1 MSKEKIGNFFEDYK
15 IGMEFNHATPR
26 TLSSGERV
34 MYQTL
39 YLNRFSIFSSDLF
52 ANECG
57 FLKSP
62 HDNLIV
68 FHTIFGKSVPDIS
81 LNAVAN
87 LAYYQG
93 RFFNPVYDGDTLR
106 AFSKVIGLKQ
116 NSNGKTGLV
125 YVRTSGFNQDNK
137 LVLEYTRC
145 VMVKKNNLNAPP
157 PETCIPKLDGV
168 VDPKTFY
175 VLDSLNFSKYNFELS
190 GSENKFG
197 DYEVGEQIFHVD
209 AVTIEEAEHMMA
221 TRLWQNNSKV
231 HFDKTIRDDK
241 KRLIYGGH
249 LISLGRAL
257 SFNGLENAQI
267 ITAING
273 GTHVNPTFAG
283 DTIFAKSEIIDKF
296 EDISD
301 HCGALRILLSVAKKN
316 IDDSFY
322 KNDQIPEESI
332 VLKFDYWAL
341 IPK

>member
-1 MSKEKIGNFFEDYK
+1 MLKEKEGNFFEDYK

-26 TLSSGERV
+26 TLGSGERV

-39 YLNRFSIFSSDLF
+39 YLNRYSIFSSDLF
-52 ANECG
+52 ANQCG
-57 FLKSP
+57 YLKSP
-62 HDNLIV
+62 HDDLIV
-68 FHTIFGKSVPDIS
+68 FHTIFGKTVPDIS

-106 AFSKVIGLKQ
+106 AYSKIIGLKQ

-125 YVRTSGFNQDNK
+125 YVKTSGFNQDDK

-145 VMVKKNNLNAPP
+145 VMVKKNNLNAPSP
-157 PETCIPKLDGV
+157 KTVIPDLDLV
-168 VDPKTFY
+168 VDPKTFNI
-175 VLDSLNFSKYNFELS
+175 LSNLNFSNYNFELS
-190 GSENKFG
+190 GSKSRFN
-197 DYEVGEQIFHVD
+197 DYNVGEHIFHVD

-231 HFDKTIRDDK
+231 HFDKTIREDK

-296 EDISD
+296 EDINDS
-301 HCGALRILLSVAKKN
+301 CGALRILLTVAKKD
-316 IDDSFY
+316 IDYSFN
-322 KNDQIPEESI
+322 KHADIPQDSI

>member
-1 MSKEKIGNFFEDYK
+1 MSKEKEGNFFEDYK
-15 IGMEFNHATPR
+15 IGMQFNHATPR
-26 TLSSGERV
+26 TLGSGERA

-39 YLNRFSIFSSDLF
+39 YLNRYSIFSSDLF

-57 FLKSP
+57 YLKSP

-68 FHTIFGKSVPDIS
+68 FHTVFGKTVADIS

-106 AFSKVIGLKQ
+106 ANSKIIGLKQ

-125 YVRTSGFNQDNK
+125 YVKTSGYNQKDK

-145 VMVKKNNLNAPP
+145 VMVKKNNLNIPP
-157 PETCIPKLDGV
+157 PKTLIPDLDKV
-168 VDPKTFY
+168 VNPKTFY
-175 VLDSLNFSKYNFELS
+175 IFDKLNFSNYKFELS
-190 GSENKFG
+190 GSKNRFS
-197 DYEVGEQIFHVD
+197 DYEVGEHIFHVD

-231 HFDKTIRDDK
+231 HFDKTIREDK
-241 KRLIYGGH
+241 RRLIYGGH

-296 EDISD
+296 EEISD
-301 HCGALRILLSVAKKN
+301 NCGALRVLLTVAKKSIDNSFN
-316 IDDSFY
+316 IY
-322 KNDQIPEESI
+322 DQIPEELV

>member
-1 MSKEKIGNFFEDYK
+1 MSKEKEGNFFEDYK
-15 IGMEFNHATPR
+15 IGMQFNHATPR
-26 TLSSGERV
+26 TLGSGERA

-39 YLNRFSIFSSDLF
+39 YLNRYSIFSSDLF

-57 FLKSP
+57 YLKSP

-68 FHTIFGKSVPDIS
+68 FHTVFGKTVADIS

-106 AFSKVIGLKQ
+106 ANSKIIGLKQ

-125 YVRTSGFNQDNK
+125 YVKTSGYNQEDK

-145 VMVKKNNLNAPP
+145 VMVKKNNLNIPP
-157 PETCIPKLDGV
+157 PKTLIPDLDKV
-168 VDPKTFY
+168 VNPKTFY
-175 VLDSLNFSKYNFELS
+175 IFDKLNFSNYKFELS
-190 GSENKFG
+190 GSKNRFS
-197 DYEVGEQIFHVD
+197 DYEVGEHIFHVD

-231 HFDKTIRDDK
+231 HFDKTIREDK
-241 KRLIYGGH
+241 RRLIYGGH

-296 EDISD
+296 EEISD
-301 HCGALRILLSVAKKN
+301 NCGALRVLLTVAKKSIDNSFN
-316 IDDSFY
+316 IY
-322 KNDQIPEESI
+322 DQIPEELV